1 MLCIQY
7 SEWML
12 SDMPRA
18 CACIT
23 ATYDRLGLD
32 SFSAGLEADERHS
45 ECRNVR
51 SRHQPFKIAR

>member
-32 SFSAGLEADERHS
+32 SFSAGLEAMS
-45 ECRNVR
+45 VTAN
-51 SRHQPFKIAR
+51 AAT